1 MGRMKELLH
10 DRMEERKEA
19 WIRAF
24 LRVQADKDLDES
36 SNEYFLAE
44 QAYQDYL
51 DYQEAERYLD
61 EEHDWIEFH
70 KEEFKEQHP
79 HHFIA
84 MNYLA
89 VLEEL
94 RSSLGQGGNSML
106 IKMKFSY
113 SVTVLEACL
122 CEMIKSFVLTDD
134 DFVHN
139 ALINIEGFNKEVVTL
154 GVAYKM
160 DANSYRTKVIAYLS
174 AVLYHNIGKVVSIF
188 KAISNTDNSFNI
200 DIAEVS
206 KIMIMRHDVV
216 HRDGK
221 NKEGA
226 PLELDERSV
235 QSAIDCITSFIIQM
249 NEMLS
254 QQIISKKSKIL
265 DDRFKET
272 ALSWSEPEGE

>member
-10 DRMEERKEA
+10 DRMEEQKEV

-24 LRVQADKDLDES
+24 LRVEEDEELDENS
-36 SNEYFLAE
+36 IEYFAAE
-44 QAYQDYL
+44 QAYQEYL
-51 DYQEAERYLD
+51 DYQEAEKYLD
-61 EEHDWIEFH
+61 EEKDWIEYH

-84 MNYLA
+84 MNYISI
-89 VLEEL
+89 LEGL
-94 RSSLGQGGNSML
+94 RHSIGANDDSILL
-106 IKMKFSY
+106 KMKFSY

-139 ALINIEGFNKEVVTL
+139 ALVNIEGFNKEVVTL

-160 DANSYRTKVIAYLS
+160 DTNSYRTKVIAYLS
-174 AVLYHNIGKVVSIF
+174 TVLYHNVGKVVSIF

-206 KIMIMRHDVV
+206 KIMILRHDVV

-221 NKEGA
+221 NKEGK
-226 PLELDERSV
+226 PLQLDVTSV
-235 QSAIDCITSFIIQM
+235 QSAINCITSFIIQM

-254 QQIISKKSKIL
+254 QKIVEKQSKTL
-265 DDRFKET
+265 DDKFRT
-272 ALSWSEPEGE
+272 LALSWPESDDG